1 MRPLPLQAV
10 LRNLLCTI
18 PLQHYDNAVG
28 SPEPTAA
35 GVAVNGLPKPAQPS
49 QPLPAPPPE
58 VKPAASNSAASQGD
72 VHVGVAGRPSNPR
85 AVTND
90 KVPAAQ
96 ISNASSSIASSVD
109 DQLAAA
115 RKEIERLTS
124 QLADSPAVT
133 GLRNRTR
140 QLASDSPSVDE
151 VREKTAQVASQ
162 VAHTGVPVPT
172 VVLISVAIFLVTY
185 LFF

>member
-1 MRPLPLQAV
+1 M
-10 LRNLLCTI
+10 
-18 PLQHYDNAVG
+18 
-28 SPEPTAA
+28 
-35 GVAVNGLPKPAQPS
+35 
-49 QPLPAPPPE
+49 
-58 VKPAASNSAASQGD
+58 
-72 VHVGVAGRPSNPR
+72 HVGVAGRPSNPR
-85 AVTND
+85 AVTNE

-96 ISNASSSIASSVD
+96 ISNKSAVSSSVD
-109 DQLAAA
+109 DQLSAA

-140 QLASDSPSVDE
+140 QLASDAPSVDE
-151 VREKTAQVASQ
+151 VKEKTAQVANQ

-172 VVLISVAIFLVTY
+172 VVFISIAIFLITY